1 MDFELNDDQRL
12 LKEMVDRFAEDA
24 GGLDPHRAATRTA
37 AGWSED
43 AWRGMAELGLTGV
56 MVSESAGGLGGG
68 GAELMI
74 LGEAIGRHLLAVPY
88 LDTAILCGTA
98 LSIAPVPTR
107 ERALGELLDGSRRFA
122 LVAGTV
128 SDVDG
133 TLTGKV
139 HGFSGCGTAEAL
151 IVDTGDAFYLVD
163 AVAPGVSRVP
173 HSLHGGGTAADVRL
187 DGVRG
192 EKIAAGDEAGRL
204 RLQLR
209 ARRVAFLTAEALGAA
224 EGAFEATSDYL
235 KTRVQFGKPL
245 ASNQALQHRAAEM
258 LVEIEQLRSA
268 AILAACSLEEP
279 DDDERERIMAAVSI
293 VAAKTGRFVAQQAV
307 QLHGGIGVTE
317 EHAVGHWFLRLTAIG
332 LLLDEV
338 SATRTLAELGGFVA
352 AAPYWEAAA

>member
-1 MDFELNDDQRL
+1 MNLELDDDQRL
-12 LKEMVDRFAEDA
+12 LKEMVDRFAEDT
-24 GGLDPHRAATRTA
+24 GGLDPHRAAARTA

-43 AWRGMAELGLTGV
+43 AWRGMAELGLTAV
-56 MVSESAGGLGGG
+56 MVSEPAGGLGGG

-98 LSIAPVPTR
+98 LSAAPAPLR
-107 ERALGELLDGSRRFA
+107 ERALGELLDGSRRYA
-122 LVAGTV
+122 LVTGAV
-128 SDVDG
+128 SDDEG
-133 TLTGKV
+133 TLTGKA
-139 HGFSGCGTAEAL
+139 HGFFGCGTAEAF
-151 IVDTGDAFYLVD
+151 IVDTGHAFYLVD
-163 AVAPGVSRVP
+163 AGAPGLSRAARL
-173 HSLHGGGTAADVRL
+173 LHGGGTAADVRL

-192 EKIAAGDEAGRL
+192 EQIAAGDEAARL
-204 RLQLR
+204 RLELR
-209 ARRVAFLTAEALGAA
+209 DRRVAFLAAEALGAA

-268 AILAACSLEEP
+268 AILAACALEEP
-279 DDDERERIMAAVSI
+279 DADERERIMAAVSI
-293 VAAKTGRFVAQQAV
+293 VAVKTGRFVAQQAV

-332 LLLDEV
+332 LLLDGV
-338 SATRTLAELGGFVA
+338 SATRTLAGLGGFVA